1 MDRSFYEFWGRYF
14 LGLARGRQQFEDV
27 TAWMRQG
34 FQGSE
39 GLTEVFRKAY
49 GLDREEKT
57 DTADFW
63 QKTQESFLA
72 SLREYLALFD
82 VVPREDLAALQRENE
97 ELKKTVARLEETLRR
112 QQDLLGEK
120 GLDPAGMIE
129 GFQDLMQKQADEFQ
143 KLIEAMGRQFDKK
156 KQPLSS

>member
-14 LGLARGRQQFEDV
+14 LALARGRQQYEDV

-39 GLTEVFRKAY
+39 NLTEFFRKAY

-63 QKTQESFLA
+63 QQTHQSFLA
-72 SLREYLALFD
+72 SFREYLALFD
-82 VVPREDLAALQRENE
+82 VVPREDLAALQREND
-97 ELKKTVARLEETLRR
+97 ELKQTVVRLEDIIRR
-112 QQDLLGEK
+112 QQDFLGEK
-120 GLDPAGMIE
+120 GLDPAGMVE
-129 GFQDLMQKQADEFQ
+129 GFQGLMQKQTDEFE
-143 KLIEAMGRQFDKK
+143 KLMKSMGHYFDKK
-156 KQPLSS
+156 KKPLSS